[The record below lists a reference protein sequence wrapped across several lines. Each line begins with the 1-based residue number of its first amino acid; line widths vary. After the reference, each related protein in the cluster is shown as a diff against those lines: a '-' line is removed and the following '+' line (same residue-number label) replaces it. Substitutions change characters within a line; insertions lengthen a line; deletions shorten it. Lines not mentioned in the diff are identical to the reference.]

1 MQKRIALIL
10 ICTCMVTNRVLAA
23 DKQNSYWLL
32 FEQGNAAMDAK
43 EFGQALKLYQEAIL
57 QAGIFPEAEM
67 AIGEVYLEEGETA
80 LAIAQYE
87 KAYTIMNAFYI
98 PEMQYDVLYKLA
110 HIYETQELYK
120 KMEDALIQ
128 ITNDDSHF
136 VESTTLKLRTQIEKN
151 FLEKG
156 LDRVLVLYAFEDS
169 FSAAAHSKLGWF
181 YYRTGRF
188 SQSVPHLLYSIIYRA
203 TRMEQYLKERDVDF
217 QFSSLQDL
225 LEIVDKNQDLRKY
238 AEESGFY
245 ADLYYI
251 AAATFANG
259 YPQSSSVLWKLISGF
274 PAAGKYQ
281 ELSKSQ
287 LKSPRIE
294 PLLNISQ

>member
-1 MQKRIALIL
+1 
-10 ICTCMVTNRVLAA
+10 
-23 DKQNSYWLL
+23 
-32 FEQGNAAMDAK
+32 
-43 EFGQALKLYQEAIL
+43 
-57 QAGIFPEAEM
+57 
-67 AIGEVYLEEGETA
+67 
-80 LAIAQYE
+80 
-87 KAYTIMNAFYI
+87 
-98 PEMQYDVLYKLA
+98 
-110 HIYETQELYK
+110 
-120 KMEDALIQ
+120 
-128 ITNDDSHF
+128 
-136 VESTTLKLRTQIEKN
+136 
-151 FLEKG
+151 
-156 LDRVLVLYAFEDS
+156 
-169 FSAAAHSKLGWF
+169 
-181 YYRTGRF
+181 
-188 SQSVPHLLYSIIYRA
+188 
-203 TRMEQYLKERDVDF
+203 MEQYLKERDVDF